1 MRMYVENN
9 IRQKHKTNRI
19 VQHSQQ
25 TASAAAATTRLYEI
39 QTVGS
44 PTYAETANTATGVGE
59 DDPFGSGLFSCQIQ
73 S

>member
-9 IRQKHKTNRI
+9 IRQKHKNNRI
-19 VQHSQQ
+19 VPTQP
-25 TASAAAATTRLYEI
+25 TASAAAATTDYMMNRRS
-39 QTVGS
+39 S

-59 DDPFGSGLFSCQIQ
+59 ERPVWFGLFSCIQIQ